1 MKVHV
6 LPQGDTFE
14 VDASDS
20 LLKGAE
26 RAGWRWPSS
35 CRNGTCRA
43 CLCHLQAGEIRY
55 TLEWPGVSAEEKAQ
69 GWILPCVAQAVS
81 DVTIVQSAAQK
92 LPLALSLLWSDD
104 DLLVLDKP
112 SGLLA
117 VPGKGPD
124 KQDCLSRR
132 VTDLYPEA
140 LVVHR
145 LDQGT
150 SGLLLMARN
159 AEAQKKLGHAFEHR
173 QVDKLYLARV
183 HGVLPES
190 PDWQTIDLPILL
202 DWPQRP
208 RHIIDA
214 SGRSSQTLWR
224 CLQSDPES
232 QSSLLLLRPL
242 TGRTHQLRVHLQAI
256 GHPIWGD
263 ALYAPKA
270 VQARSNRLMLHA
282 WRLILPHPRLGTTL
296 RLAAPPP
303 PGLSPGSVS
312 VV

>member
-6 LPQGDTFE
+6 LPQGETFE
-14 VDASDS
+14 VDASDT
-20 LLKGAE
+20 LLKGVE
-26 RAGWRWPSS
+26 RAGWRWPSA

-43 CLCHLQAGEIRY
+43 CLCRLQAGEIRY

-69 GWILPCVAQAVS
+69 GWILPCVAQALS
-81 DVTIVQSAAQK
+81 DVTVEQPAAQK
-92 LPLALSLLWSDD
+92 LPPALSLLWSDN

-159 AEAQKKLGHAFEHR
+159 AEVQKKLGQAFEHR

-183 HGVLPES
+183 QGVLPES

-214 SGRSSQTLWR
+214 NGRPSQTLWR

-242 TGRTHQLRVHLQAI
+242 TGRTHQLRVHLKAI

-263 ALYAPKA
+263 ALYAPEA
-270 VQARSNRLMLHA
+270 VRARSNRLMLHA
-282 WRLILPHPRLGTTL
+282 WRLHLPHPSLGTPL
-296 RLAAPPP
+296 RLEAPPP

-312 VV
+312 VM

>member
-1 MKVHV
+1 M
-6 LPQGDTFE
+6 
-14 VDASDS
+14 
-20 LLKGAE
+20 
-26 RAGWRWPSS
+26 
-35 CRNGTCRA
+35 
-43 CLCHLQAGEIRY
+43 
-55 TLEWPGVSAEEKAQ
+55 
-69 GWILPCVAQAVS
+69 
-81 DVTIVQSAAQK
+81 
-92 LPLALSLLWSDD
+92 
-104 DLLVLDKP
+104 LDKP

-159 AEAQKKLGHAFEHR
+159 AEAQKKLGQAFEHR

-183 HGVLPES
+183 QGVLPES

-214 SGRSSQTLWR
+214 SGRPSQTLWR

-242 TGRTHQLRVHLQAI
+242 TGRTHQLRVHLKAM

-263 ALYAPKA
+263 ALYAPEA
-270 VQARSNRLMLHA
+270 VLARSNRLMLHA
-282 WRLILPHPRLGTTL
+282 WRLRLPHPSLGTPL
-296 RLAAPPP
+296 RLEAPPP
-303 PGLSPGSVS
+303 PDLSPGSVS
-312 VV
+312 IM